1 MIFKYATEQSNVKSQ
16 PNVLHFNLLQLVK
29 FSHKGVPSM
38 TVYIISF
45 PKTIKIFIL
54 PLYLKYFVLTSN

>member
-16 PNVLHFNLLQLVK
+16 PNALHFNLLQMVK

-38 TVYIISF
+38 RVYIIS
-45 PKTIKIFIL
+45 
-54 PLYLKYFVLTSN
+54 